1 MVPASNTNKL
11 QIISNNKDPLSLH
24 QDQLQKQ
31 VVNTIREVPE
41 QFFEDLKHVI
51 PANDKLSIFRNHI
64 TKQREID
71 ALLANL
77 CKRVLHNLMV
87 NLDTKDLIEAYDMP
101 IRYKDI
107 YRYVQDGRLS
117 GNNKTQKKIAG
128 EANSYVTINDLLF
141 KIVQYKE
148 SGKWVHYLPLIIP
161 ENYEAHIMNM
171 YHNSLVAMHQGPYKT
186 FLTIRKQFHFAN
198 MLPKL
203 QRYIEACTIC
213 QRSKPKRTAQHLYYG
228 RIPVDYVPC
237 ENLAVDL
244 KSMPKG
250 FLNYEHLLIATCE
263 KTNFVY
269 AIPLQNKKTQT
280 IAEGLIHRVF
290 LLTSPP
296 TKLSIDQDSA
306 LTSQVITEVLKS
318 LECTMQI
325 ISPWNHSSS
334 KAERQIQ
341 TIGNMISKH
350 LSGKG
355 SSWLLYVAI
364 STYSMNT
371 FGSNALQGLSPFKLV
386 FAQKPHQL
394 TSFEMPKLQSIES
407 EYREFFKLLMD
418 KVKMYRDMDLE
429 WQTVQALELWDRNKM
444 LTNIETFNENDIVY
458 LLAPYASALQSNA
471 QKFRQDYVGPL
482 AIDTKIDDTHYLLK
496 DITGHTLK
504 GDYHINRLKQAGE
517 IMPEWVI
524 KSYEQLRQ
532 QIGLPITMPTQLA
545 PPFTTNEQLSIA
557 AYKSFVCGS

>member
-1 MVPASNTNKL
+1 MQQMVPASNTNKL
-11 QIISNNKDPLSLH
+11 QIISSNIDPLSLH

-51 PANDKLSIFRNHI
+51 PANDKLSLFRKHI
-64 TKQREID
+64 PKQREID

-77 CKRVLHNLMV
+77 RKRVLHNLMV
-87 NLDTKDLIEAYDMP
+87 NLDTKDLIEAYDMSSQ
-101 IRYKDI
+101 YKDI
-107 YRYVQDGRLS
+107 YYYVQDRRLS
-117 GNNKTQKKIAG
+117 GNNKTQKKITG
-128 EANSYVTINDLLF
+128 EANSYVTVNDLLF

-148 SGKWVHYLPLIIP
+148 SGKWVHYLPLVIP
-161 ENYEAHIMNM
+161 EKYEAHIMNM
-171 YHNSLVAMHQGPYKT
+171 YHNSLLAMHQGPYKT
-186 FLTIRKQFHFAN
+186 FLTIRKQFHFPN

-213 QRSKPKRTAQHLYYG
+213 QRSKPKRTAQRPYYG
-228 RIPVDYVPC
+228 RILIDYVPC
-237 ENLAVDL
+237 KNLAVDL

-250 FLNYEHLLIATCE
+250 FLNYEHLIATCE

-280 IAEGLIHRVF
+280 IAEALIHRVF
-290 LLTSPP
+290 MLTGPP
-296 TKLSIDQDSA
+296 SKLSIDQDSA
-306 LTSQVITEVLKS
+306 LTSQVITEILKS

-325 ISPWNHSSS
+325 ISLWNHGSS

-355 SSWLLYVAI
+355 SSWLLYVAM

-371 FGSNALQGLSPFKLV
+371 FVSNTLQGLSPFELV
-386 FAQKPHQL
+386 FACKPRQL
-394 TSFEMPKLQSIES
+394 TSFEMPKLQTIEP

-418 KVKMYRDMDLE
+418 KVKMYRNMDLE
-429 WQTVQALELWDRNKM
+429 WCTVQALELRDKNKM

-458 LLAPYASALQSNA
+458 LLALHASALQSNA

-482 AIDTKIDDTHYLLK
+482 AIDTKIDETHYLLK
-496 DITGHTLK
+496 DITGGTLK

-517 IMPEWVI
+517 ITPEGVI
-524 KSYEQLRQ
+524 KSYEQLHQ
-532 QIGLPITMPTQLA
+532 QIGLPIRMPMQLA
-545 PPFTTNEQLSIA
+545 PPLTTNEQLSIA
-557 AYKSFVCGS
+557 A